1 MSEQPASVAI
11 VDPPVAGLGS
21 VVVIP
26 DGWDPARVQ
35 GLIVV
40 GVSASAASQDAIGYA
55 FEAAATR
62 GAELLMVHVPEGV
75 PAGSGGIADQ
85 PWYPAARRLVSH
97 ALNGWPEKFP
107 DVTFRTH
114 YRLGDPAKVL
124 AGYSRVIDLVV
135 VGGPPSTPLGR
146 SLQERSRCPIA
157 FAGGR

>member
-21 VVVIP
+21 VVVVP
-26 DGWDPARVQ
+26 DGWDPTQVQ

-40 GVSASAASQDAIGYA
+40 GVSASAVSRDAIGYA

-62 GAELLMVHVPEGV
+62 GAELILVHVLENIPD
-75 PAGSGGIADQ
+75 GIAGQ
-85 PWYPAARRLVSH
+85 PWYPAARRLVSE
-97 ALNGWPEKFP
+97 ALDGWPEKFP

-114 YRLGDPAKVL
+114 HRRGDPAEVL
-124 AGYSRVIDLVV
+124 IGYSRVADLVV
-135 VGGPPSTPLGR
+135 VGGPPSTPLGKG
-146 SLQERSRCPIA
+146 LQDRGRCPIA